1 MLQRNEVI
9 TAFAGPVGPGT
20 TTDEVLRVPQWLR
33 GDWETFL
40 AYTSPME
47 VSAGHVLIQKDE
59 AARTLFLVARGILEV
74 TTVLGGHSLASIA
87 KIKPGSVVGEIA
99 FLDGKPRSA
108 KVWAVEDAD
117 LCRLEYE
124 DYERFASDHPTLAC
138 QFVFGVARLV
148 ALRLRRAF
156 GGRR

>member
-9 TAFAGPVGPGT
+9 AVFSGPAGPES

-33 GDWETFL
+33 GDWETLL
-40 AYTSPME
+40 AYASPME

-59 AARTLFLVARGILEV
+59 AARTLFLVAGGVLEV
-74 TTVLGGHSLASIA
+74 TAILGGHSLASIA

-99 FLDGKPRSA
+99 FLDGNPRSA
-108 KVWAVEDAD
+108 KVWAVQDAD

-124 DYERFASDHPTLAC
+124 DYERFASDHPALAC

-156 GGRR
+156 TARR